1 MARLGPQ
8 GTDGTPAQTMFVISV
23 AAELAGMHPQTLRQY
38 DRLGLVTPAR
48 TKGRGRRYTQRDIQR
63 LRDVQRMSQEDGIN
77 LAGIR
82 QILDLEARVEE
93 LEALRERHEARI
105 AELEAHRDRVFAASP
120 SGEVAQL
127 RRGQRPWTVTRTDGG
142 GELVPWIPW
151 YRPDLTA
158 FVEAVAAAHRHR
170 VRSIAAAPH
179 PGNARTSSS
188 TPTTGGHLV
197 VDGTVVDPSSP
208 RGQRVPGL

>member
-8 GTDGTPAQTMFVISV
+8 GADGTPAQTMFVISV

-93 LEALRERHEARI
+93 LETLRARHETRI

-127 RRGQRPWTVTRTDGG
+127 RRGQRPWDATRTGG

-151 YRPDLTA
+151 YRSDLTA
-158 FVEAVAAAHRHR
+158 FVEAVAAARRHR
-170 VRSIAAAPH
+170 VRSIGAAPRA
-179 PGNARTSSS
+179 GSARTPSS
-188 TPTTGGHLV
+188 TPTTGDHTV
-197 VDGTVVDPSSP
+197 VDGTVVDPASP
-208 RGQRVPGL
+208 RGPRVPGL